1 MSKKI
6 QVSFSD
12 KQIILINQLKGE
24 LGDSESEV
32 VRAIVTS
39 WFVDQGLISAVVK
52 EKITHKSL
60 LDNNDKR

>member
-1 MSKKI
+1 MPKKI

-12 KQIILINQLKGE
+12 KQVELIHTLKGE

-39 WFVDQGLISAVVK
+39 WFIDQGLIKTVV
-52 EKITHKSL
+52 
-60 LDNNDKR
+60 NDKILKNIQNHKDN